1 MGKTLRKKK
10 LKKSEK
16 NTKKKTTRGKK
27 TKIKKNILGKD
38 RKTIEKIVSEINKDL
53 KSFKSSKARKKNMKD
68 LLTLKINEGS
78 VDIHKSNQH
87 GGADTPDVDAST
99 GLPAGT
105 AHGVTQAG
113 MSPGYALL
121 IIIRT
126 IGMFAMQP
134 LERFWKDKLG
144 CSRFWKQGNSSQID
158 VFKKNVMVG
167 YLAKGAKSVNS
178 KLMTLY
184 MLSIYAP
191 LLFTG

>member
-1 MGKTLRKKK
+1 MGKTQKKKK

-38 RKTIEKIVSEINKDL
+38 RQIIEKIVNEINKDL
-53 KSFKSSKARKKNMKD
+53 KSFKSSKARKKCMKD
-68 LLTLKINEGS
+68 LLNLKLNEGL
-78 VDIHKSNQH
+78 VDIRKSNQH
-87 GGADTPDVDAST
+87 GGTADAADAV
-99 GLPAGT
+99 GEA
-105 AHGVTQAG
+105 AHASYG
-113 MSPGYALL
+113 MSPSYALL
-121 IIIRT
+121 LIIRT
-126 IGMFAMQP
+126 VGMFAMQP

-167 YLAKGAKSVNS
+167 YLSKGAKSVNS
-178 KLMTLY
+178 GLMTLY

-191 LLFTG
+191 MLFPPG